1 MQSTSNK
8 EAMWSKVVDNEVI
21 ETTSTMNTRNNMLS
35 PKVTAFSKASHNMG
49 IVSTED
55 ELPNEDSNEID
66 EDMITTN
73 SLKRGWTSYLGNSK

>member
-73 SLKRGWTSYLGNSK
+73 SLKRGWDSYLGNSK

>member
-73 SLKRGWTSYLGNSK
+73 SLKRGWASYLGNSK